1 MEERRRQDAYDMAVK
16 IRAFERT
23 ALELFAQDKLSGT
36 THTYIG
42 QEATA
47 AAAMSFVGERDVVF
61 SNHRCHGH
69 YLAYGGDERALL
81 AEIMSKESGLC
92 GGRGGSQHIH
102 YKNFYTNGIQGGILP
117 NALGVAFA
125 KKLDQKKD
133 RTVVFLGDG
142 TLGQGVVYETLNIA
156 SVFQIP
162 MLFIVEDNQYA
173 MSTRREDAISGDIA
187 ERIRG
192 FAVETLEIASTDTD
206 ELLDFFEK
214 AFRKLDTG
222 NQPVC
227 AVVHNFRLGAHSK
240 GDDTRDA
247 AEIER
252 HMQWD
257 PIAVLERKLG
267 RDEVGRRLRRH
278 SEAFAQMALDLEGQG
293 TARILSCEA
302 EALSVK
308 ETFFCEGGKRC
319 NEQIREALGEGIERN
334 KNIIVYG
341 EDVKDPYGGAFK
353 ATKGLSGKHPGNLF
367 NMPISEACMV
377 GMAVGMALA
386 GKIPVVEI
394 MFGDFLALAMDQLL
408 NHAVKYGWIYGEAVQ
423 VPMVIRTPMG
433 GGRGYGPTHSQSL
446 EKFLMGIP
454 LLKVL
459 ALSPLHNPKLLY
471 QTIFDTIS
479 SPTVVIENKKLYAER
494 MLSVSD
500 HKCGS
505 FFVEEINHY
514 GYSTMR
520 LSLDRQTAPDITVVT
535 YGGMVRDAMKAA
547 EELLLEDEIQA
558 DLVVVSQLLPLPKQ
572 DIREAINGKA
582 PMAVVEEGTVT
593 AGIGAEIVA
602 WCAQER
608 LAEGYL
614 RIGAHDLPIPNG
626 IKLERQALPDWKC
639 IIERIR
645 EFVK

>member
-227 AVVHNFRLGAHSK
+227 AVVHNYRLGAHSK

-377 GMAVGMALA
+377 GMAVGMALT

-547 EELLLEDEIQA
+547 EALLLEDEIQA

-639 IIERIR
+639 ITERIR

>member
-23 ALELFAQDKLSGT
+23 ALELFTQDKLSGT

-142 TLGQGVVYETLNIA
+142 TLGQGLNIA

-227 AVVHNFRLGAHSK
+227 AVVHNYRLGAHSK

-257 PIAVLERKLG
+257 PIAVLERKIG

>member
-23 ALELFAQDKLSGT
+23 ALELFTQDKLSGT

-227 AVVHNFRLGAHSK
+227 AVVHNYRLGAHSK

-257 PIAVLERKLG
+257 PIAVLERKIG

>member
-227 AVVHNFRLGAHSK
+227 AVVHNYRLGAHSK

-319 NEQIREALGEGIERN
+319 NEQIREALGAGMERN

-353 ATKGLSGKHPGNLF
+353 ATKGLSGKYPGNLF

>member
-187 ERIRG
+187 ERIWG

>member
-69 YLAYGGDERALL
+69 YLAYGGDEQALL

-227 AVVHNFRLGAHSK
+227 AVVHNYRLGAHSK

-319 NEQIREALGEGIERN
+319 NEQIREALGAGIERN

>member
-69 YLAYGGDERALL
+69 YLAYGGDEQALL

-227 AVVHNFRLGAHSK
+227 AVVHNYRLGAHSK

-319 NEQIREALGEGIERN
+319 NEQIREALGAGIERN

-639 IIERIR
+639 ITERIR

>member
-227 AVVHNFRLGAHSK
+227 AVVHNYRLGAHSK

-639 IIERIR
+639 ITERIR

>member
-1 MEERRRQDAYDMAVK
+1 MAVK

>member
-69 YLAYGGDERALL
+69 YLAYGGDEQALL

-227 AVVHNFRLGAHSK
+227 AVVHNYRLGAHSK

-319 NEQIREALGEGIERN
+319 NEQIREALGAGMERN

-353 ATKGLSGKHPGNLF
+353 ATKGLSGKYPGNLF

-639 IIERIR
+639 ITERIR

>member
-394 MFGDFLALAMDQLL
+394 MFGDFLALDQLL